1 MAVQRVRPSG
11 EMRTRAILR
20 LIFIAFKVDAE
31 LFAPVTSQAP
41 QFNGKRKISDESSS
55 PIDTSSFALDRPR
68 DVSISSQLM

>member
-1 MAVQRVRPSG
+1 MGLSVIYAASPVIRIKNLVERWPSSVRPSG

-41 QFNGKRKISDESSS
+41 QFD
-55 PIDTSSFALDRPR
+55 A
-68 DVSISSQLM
+68 V